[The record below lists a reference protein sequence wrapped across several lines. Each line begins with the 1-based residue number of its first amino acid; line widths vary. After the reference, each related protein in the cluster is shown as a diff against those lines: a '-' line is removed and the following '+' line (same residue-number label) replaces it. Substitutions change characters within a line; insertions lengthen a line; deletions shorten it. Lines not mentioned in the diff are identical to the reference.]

1 MSFNLRNSR
10 DYRSRRGSPLQPNH
24 HRISIRTRSRFDNA
38 NKSYKSF
45 SLSRTEIPLSRIF
58 FTFEF
63 DFETER
69 NEKAF
74 CLFLLI
80 PETTWKKS
88 VLNKKRKKWFRS
100 GKKLGW
106 WRRMKKGIKLN
117 LCRFFSCSQLNFL
130 LEIYQ
135 LVKIDFYCAKQSA
148 RDSTPT
154 LWR

>member
-10 DYRSRRGSPLQPNH
+10 DYRSRRGSALQPNH

-74 CLFLLI
+74 CLFLII
-80 PETTWKKS
+80 PETTWEKICFKQ
-88 VLNKKRKKWFRS
+88 KE
-100 GKKLGW
+100 GKMISEWEKLGW

-135 LVKIDFYCAKQSA
+135 LVKIDFYCAKQST

-154 LWR
+154 RWR